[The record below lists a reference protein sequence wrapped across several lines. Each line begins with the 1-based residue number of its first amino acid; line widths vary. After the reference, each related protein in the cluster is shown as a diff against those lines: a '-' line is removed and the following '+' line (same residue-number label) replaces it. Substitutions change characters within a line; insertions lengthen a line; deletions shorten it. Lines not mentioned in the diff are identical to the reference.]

1 MIEIAFPEE
10 WTERW
15 AFITATV
22 TMLIGLAA
30 MIMPVRV
37 GRLMG
42 LFFHDDARQGLSEM
56 RGPIG
61 GMWVGL
67 GLACLLLAQPFTYF
81 ALGLGYLFAVI
92 GRLLSLIVDR
102 TFMLYCLIA
111 IGLELLAAYFPL
123 RFALEAFGLL

>member
-30 MIMPVRV
+30 MIMPVRM

-81 ALGLGYLFAVI
+81 CAG
-92 GRLLSLIVDR
+92 
-102 TFMLYCLIA
+102 
-111 IGLELLAAYFPL
+111 IGLFVCRDWAT
-123 RFALEAFGLL
+123 AFLDR